1 MRQYPSHPTSFL
13 QQRMNYMDNNH
24 DSSYASAGGSTT
36 ENQLTHL
43 LRHRQEQY
51 RVASQAQ
58 AHGGIDHMGAGRG
71 LEPHGSLGHDHHP
84 SNLTNQLFG
93 EREQAPSRSHRE
105 EAGYSQQMRGDTG
118 DPPPSSPSPYSDADH
133 RNF

>member
-43 LRHRQEQY
+43 LRRRQEQY
-51 RVASQAQ
+51 RVASQ

>member
-1 MRQYPSHPTSFL
+1 MFNTTQPAYPTRWVVYPTSCKYLPIQHIIFL
-13 QQRMNYMDNNH
+13 HIFYI
-24 DSSYASAGGSTT
+24 
-36 ENQLTHL
+36 ENLTHL